1 MFLVF
6 EVCVYLLAILCLR
19 HAYVR
24 GWVQVGVLIAGIVY
38 GLFFEYMAIETF
50 HAYRYGQFLIMLSNA
65 VPLCIGVSWG
75 MIIYT
80 AMATSDRFVMPWYL
94 RPILDALLAL
104 QIDLSMDAIAIR
116 MGFWRWETPGP
127 WFGVPLGNFY
137 AWFVVVFGFSLM
149 FRLGRVWYLAGRGG
163 FLGNVAVAAL
173 AVPLS
178 VVGCIALLR
187 PYAPVLL
194 QGVIGWSITSMLVG
208 GSSLLALWAARR
220 TRRDH
225 ALDLLIISVAIFF
238 HMFFFGAL
246 LWDGIEWQVPVLV
259 PISATVAT
267 AGLLL
272 HLWPS
277 WNWFHWP
284 IVTRI
289 ATNTAYHEETHG

>member
-6 EVCVYLLAILCLR
+6 EIAVYLLAMLCLW
-19 HAYVR
+19 HACVR
-24 GWVQVGVLIAGIVY
+24 GWAQVGMLLAGMIY

-50 HAYRYGQFLIMLSNA
+50 HAYRYGSFLIMLFDA

-80 AMATSDRFVMPWYL
+80 AMATSDRFALPWYL
-94 RPILDALLAL
+94 RPVLDALLAL

-116 MGFWRWETPGP
+116 MGFWRWATPGP

-149 FRLGRVWYLAGRGG
+149 VRLGCVWRTAGRGN
-163 FLGNVAVAAL
+163 FLANVIVAAVT
-173 AVPLS
+173 VPLS

-187 PYAPVLL
+187 PYASVLL
-194 QGVIGWSITSMLVG
+194 QGTVGWSITGMLVI

-225 ALDLLIISVAIFF
+225 ELDLLAVSVAMFF
-238 HMFFFGAL
+238 HVFFFAGL
-246 LWDGIEWQVPVLV
+246 LWNGIIWQVPLLV
-259 PISATVAT
+259 PISASVAT

-277 WNWFHWP
+277 WNWFRWHVVARVAP
-284 IVTRI
+284 
-289 ATNTAYHEETHG
+289 ATSHMS

>member
-1 MFLVF
+1 MFWVF
-6 EVCVYLLAILCLR
+6 EISVYLLAILCLR
-19 HAYVR
+19 HAYGR
-24 GWVQVGVLIAGIVY
+24 GWVQVGMLLAGVIY
-38 GLFFEYMAIETF
+38 GLFFEYMAIGTF
-50 HAYRYGQFLIMLSNA
+50 HAYRYGQFMVMLFDA

-80 AMATSDRFVMPWYL
+80 AMATSDRFALPWYL

-116 MGFWRWETPGP
+116 MGFWKWTTSGP

-149 FRLGRVWYLAGRGG
+149 FRLGRVWYFSGRGN
-163 FLGNVAVAAL
+163 LLSNAAIAAVT
-173 AVPLS
+173 VPLS

-187 PYAPVLL
+187 PYASVLL
-194 QGVIGWSITSMLVG
+194 QGVVGWSITGMLVG

-225 ALDLLIISVAIFF
+225 ELDLLAVSVAMFF
-238 HMFFFGAL
+238 HVFFFAGL
-246 LWDGIEWQVPVLV
+246 LWDGIEWQVPLLV
-259 PISATVAT
+259 PISASVAT

-277 WNWFHWP
+277 WNWFRWQ
-284 IVTRI
+284 VVARI
-289 ATNTAYHEETHG
+289 APAMGNLL